1 MKTKIKKIII
11 CTASLY
17 LTSSLVQASES
28 LNKRELKN
36 NMTEVYN
43 ILPVNADNVNEFF
56 TKGELYGRLR
66 FNSFIFNWD
75 KEIDGIRKDHYTI
88 GLGGSLIYKSAYL
101 NGFGFTLGGYT
112 TQNPWHMDDEDVKY
126 YKVGKGVLSRYKV
139 ATQGEYG
146 LTSLAQAYIEYR
158 TKNTS
163 IRLGRQ
169 IFESRMTKSNDIK
182 MIPNTFEGITL
193 QNKFDTKYNLK
204 AAFLTKQKLRDHTDF
219 HHVFA
224 YDDGPGEYDKWREN
238 DDTAMHKGITLSKL
252 EAAGID
258 DRILL
263 IELDNGTKEE
273 IEWLFNYTAVPE
285 LFSSSTLDLEYKWM
299 YNSYQ
304 IGTAFRYM
312 HQFDHGAGEMGGA
325 NLKTNTI
332 GYKDPNSLEANLY
345 GARLDIA
352 KDNWK
357 FRMGITHIEDKGDI
371 ISPWRAFPTGGFGH
385 SLLQYNWYANTTSY
399 LLESKYSFN
408 HYNLQT
414 FLRYAVQ
421 DFDDKKPGVQADSN
435 VLQLD
440 LIKKFKCVPN
450 LYGKVRMVD
459 VTGDENTMA
468 LGGINK
474 LDPSYREI
482 RLELNYLF

>member
-1 MKTKIKKIII
+1 M
-11 CTASLY
+11 AFLY
-17 LTSSLVQASES
+17 STVCLLQAGES
-28 LNKRELKN
+28 PQKRELKN
-36 NMTEVYN
+36 DMTEIYN
-43 ILPVNADNVNEFF
+43 ILPVNANNVNEIF

-75 KEIDGIRKDHYTI
+75 EEITGVRKDYYTI
-88 GLGGSLIYKSAYL
+88 GVGGSLIYKSAYL

-112 TQNPWHMDDEDVKY
+112 TQNPLHMDDEYVKY
-126 YKVGKGVLSRYKV
+126 YTVGKGVLSRYKV

-146 LTSLAQAYIEYR
+146 LTSLAQAYMEYR
-158 TKNTS
+158 TNNTS

-169 IFESRMTKSNDIK
+169 IFESHMTKSNDIK

-193 QNKFDTKYNLK
+193 QSEFVSKYNFK

-258 DRILL
+258 DKILL
-263 IELDNGTKEE
+263 IELNNVTQEE
-273 IEWLFNYTAVPE
+273 VEWLFNYTAVPE
-285 LFSSSTLDLEYKWM
+285 LFSSSTLDLGYKWM
-299 YNSYQ
+299 NNSYQ
-304 IGTAFRYM
+304 VATALRYT
-312 HQFDHGAGEMGGA
+312 HQFDHCAGEMGGA
-325 NLKTNTI
+325 NLKTNTV
-332 GYKDPNSLEANLY
+332 GYKNPNSLEADLY

-352 KDNWK
+352 KDSWK
-357 FRMGITHIEDKGDI
+357 FRMGITHIGDKGDI
-371 ISPWRAFPTGGFGH
+371 ISPWRAFPTGGFGY

-399 LLESKYSFN
+399 LLESKYSFK
-408 HYNLQT
+408 HYHLQT
-414 FLRYAVQ
+414 ILRYAVQ

-440 LIKKFKCVPN
+440 LIKKFKSVPN
-450 LYGKVRMVD
+450 LYGKVRMVN
-459 VTGDENTMA
+459 VTGDNNTIA
-468 LGGINK
+468 LGGIKK
-474 LDPSYREI
+474 LDPSYNEI
-482 RLELNYLF
+482 RFELNYLF